1 MAKTYDF
8 LLLTNRILSERGV
21 KLPLA
26 AQSTTTTNTRLE
38 QGIRTQQEIFGT
50 EHIDTMRANAPE
62 ELKHIQDYL
71 SANCFGDYYTRT
83 GLDIKSRELLT
94 FATLA
99 SLGGTEAQMR
109 AHVQGNLNVGNNR
122 QLLLD
127 AVTQLLPFIGYPRS
141 LNAIAAINDITSK
154 Q

>member
-1 MAKTYDF
+1 
-8 LLLTNRILSERGV
+8 
-21 KLPLA
+21 
-26 AQSTTTTNTRLE
+26 
-38 QGIRTQQEIFGT
+38 
-50 EHIDTMRANAPE
+50 
-62 ELKHIQDYL
+62 
-71 SANCFGDYYTRT
+71 
-83 GLDIKSRELLT
+83 
-94 FATLA
+94 
-99 SLGGTEAQMR
+99 MR